1 MLVVVDY
8 FSNYFE
14 VARLH
19 STPSTAVIKELKV
32 MFARFGIPVEIVS
45 DNGPQFASSE
55 FSCFAQEW
63 GFKHQTTSPYHPQA
77 NGKAE
82 QAVQTV
88 KRLFQKCK
96 ETGQSEFLALLD
108 WRNTPSEGIGVSP
121 AQRLLG
127 RRCQTL
133 MPTTATLLQP
143 RFPIDGDKEALLDQK
158 RRQKSYFDRSAKSL
172 PSLET
177 GDTVQIRLPG
187 KEEWSQGVCV
197 KVHGCRRYSVKVN
210 GKRYRRNRRQIIRVS
225 GQEDENLVVERQSP
239 SVPDSSPEEEE
250 KEEETTGQ
258 EWMEREGEG
267 SAKVLP
273 ESDAQEE
280 GQSVR
285 RSSRSRQRPRW
296 LDDFQT

>member
-19 STPSTAVIKELKV
+19 STTSTAVIKELKV
-32 MFARFGIPVEIVS
+32 MFARFGIPEELVS

-96 ETGQSEFLALLD
+96 VTGQSEFLTLLD

-177 GDTVQIRLPG
+177 DDTVQIRLPG
-187 KEEWSQGVCV
+187 KEWSQGVCV
-197 KVHGCRRYSVKVN
+197 KVHGCRSYSVKVN

-225 GQEDENLVVERQSP
+225 GQEYENPVVERQSP
-239 SVPDSSPEEEE
+239 PVPSPEEE
-250 KEEETTGQ
+250 KEETSG
-258 EWMEREGEG
+258 
-267 SAKVLP
+267 
-273 ESDAQEE
+273 
-280 GQSVR
+280 
-285 RSSRSRQRPRW
+285 
-296 LDDFQT
+296 